1 MQNQLKNKM
10 VSQKI
15 KLTSRKFYGKWLY
28 KISLRQSGCAIFRN
42 YKFDYIK
49 ELCSS
54 SSDMIKPYAV
64 HQRAHTNRETILR
77 LCEVLEKY
85 DPKIWTK
92 RIENNNLDLYTND
105 LAFYQDLSQE
115 FQDIVLHQFE
125 PNPATVDLL
134 TDSASAVAVKKLPH
148 NRYQYRVYLLPHKM
162 AGDREGKQRY
172 VDWLK
177 NQGDRVTCTSAVENW
192 FIKTDWNWD
201 RRYILVE
208 NESMLLM
215 LKLRNSEV
223 VGRIYNYII
232 SDK

>member
-1 MQNQLKNKM
+1 MN
-10 VSQKI
+10 SQKI

-28 KISLRQSGCAIFRN
+28 KISLRQAGCAIFRN

-49 ELCSS
+49 ELCLSS
-54 SSDMIKPYAV
+54 SEMIKPYNI
-64 HQRAHTNRETILR
+64 HQKAYNNRESILK

-85 DPKIWTK
+85 DSTSWTK
-92 RIENNNLDLYTND
+92 RIENSNLDLYTND
-105 LAFYQDLSQE
+105 PIFYQDVSEE
-115 FQDIVLHQFE
+115 FQDIVVHQFE
-125 PNPATVDLL
+125 PDPSTIDLL
-134 TDSASAVAVKKLPH
+134 NNLPSVVAVKKLPH

-162 AGDREGKQRY
+162 AGDREGKQKY
-172 VDWLK
+172 IDWLK
-177 NQGDRVTCTSAVENW
+177 NQGDRVTCTTAIENW
-192 FIKTDWNWD
+192 FIRTDWNWD

-208 NESMLLM
+208 NESTLLM

>member
-1 MQNQLKNKM
+1 MN
-10 VSQKI
+10 SQKI

-28 KISLRQSGCAIFRN
+28 KISLRQTGCAIFRN

-54 SSDMIKPYAV
+54 PSEMIKPYNV
-64 HQRAHTNRETILR
+64 HQKAYNNRESILK

-85 DPKIWTK
+85 DPKSWTK
-92 RIENNNLDLYTND
+92 RIENSNLDLYTND
-105 LAFYQDLSQE
+105 PAFYQDVSEE
-115 FQDIVLHQFE
+115 FQDIVMHQFE
-125 PNPATVDLL
+125 PDLSTIDLL
-134 TDSASAVAVKKLPH
+134 NNSPSAVAVKKLPH
-148 NRYQYRVYLLPHKM
+148 DRYQYRVYLLPHKM

-172 VDWLK
+172 IDWLK
-177 NQGDRVTCTSAVENW
+177 NQGDRVTCTPAIENW
-192 FIKTDWNWD
+192 FIRTDWNWD

-208 NESMLLM
+208 NESTLLM

>member
-1 MQNQLKNKM
+1 MT
-10 VSQKI
+10 SQKI

-28 KISLRQSGCAIFRN
+28 KISLRQAGCVIFRN
-42 YKFDYIK
+42 YNFDYIK
-49 ELCSS
+49 ELCQ
-54 SSDMIKPYAV
+54 SDAVPTRPYST
-64 HQRAHTNRETILR
+64 HQKAYNNRENILR

-85 DPKIWTK
+85 DSKSWTK
-92 RIENNNLDLYTND
+92 RIENSNLDLYTND
-105 LAFYQDLSQE
+105 PVFYQDLSQE
-115 FQDIVLHQFE
+115 FQDIVVHQFE
-125 PNPATVDLL
+125 PDPTTVDLL
-134 TDSASAVAVKKLPH
+134 TNSASAVAVKKLPH
-148 NRYQYRVYLLPHKM
+148 DRYQYRVYLLPHKM

-177 NQGDRVTCTSAVENW
+177 NQGDRVTCTPAVENW

-208 NESMLLM
+208 NESTLLM

-223 VGRIYNYII
+223 VGRIYNYVL

>member
-1 MQNQLKNKM
+1 MK
-10 VSQKI
+10 SQKI

-28 KISLRQSGCAIFRN
+28 KISLRQVGCAIFRN

-49 ELCSS
+49 ELCQG
-54 SSDMIKPYAV
+54 DIDAVRPYSV
-64 HQRAHTNRETILR
+64 HQKAYTNRENILR
-77 LCEVLEKY
+77 LCETLEKY

-92 RIENNNLDLYTND
+92 RIENSNLDLYTNNFE
-105 LAFYQDLSQE
+105 FYQKLSEE
-115 FQDIVLHQFE
+115 FQDIVVHQFE
-125 PNPATVDLL
+125 PDPATVDLL
-134 TDSASAVAVKKLPH
+134 TNSASAVAVKKLPH
-148 NRYQYRVYLLPHKM
+148 DRYQYRVYLLPHKM

-177 NQGDRVTCTSAVENW
+177 NQGDRVTCTPAVENW

-208 NESMLLM
+208 NESTLLM

-223 VGRIYNYII
+223 VGRIYNYIL

>member
-1 MQNQLKNKM
+1 MT
-10 VSQKI
+10 SQKI

-28 KISLRQSGCAIFRN
+28 KISLRQAGCVIFRN

-49 ELCSS
+49 ELCQGGPDSVR
-54 SSDMIKPYAV
+54 PYSM
-64 HQRAHTNRETILR
+64 HQKAYTNRENILR
-77 LCEVLEKY
+77 LCEILEKY

-92 RIENNNLDLYTND
+92 RIENSNLDLYTND
-105 LAFYQDLSQE
+105 LEFYQRLSEE
-115 FQDIVLHQFE
+115 FQDIVIHQFE
-125 PNPATVDLL
+125 PDPATVDLL
-134 TDSASAVAVKKLPH
+134 TNSASAVAVKKLPH
-148 NRYQYRVYLLPHKM
+148 DRYQYRVYLLPHKM

-177 NQGDRVTCTSAVENW
+177 NQGDRVTCTPAVERW

-201 RRYILVE
+201 RRYVLVE

-223 VGRIYNYII
+223 VGRIYNYVL

>member
-1 MQNQLKNKM
+1 MK
-10 VSQKI
+10 SQKI

-42 YKFDYIK
+42 YNFDYVK
-49 ELCSS
+49 ELCQSS
-54 SSDMIKPYAV
+54 PDQGRPYSI
-64 HQRAHTNRETILR
+64 HQKAYYNRESILR

-85 DPKIWTK
+85 DPKIWAK
-92 RIENNNLDLYTND
+92 RIENANLDLYTND
-105 LAFYQDLSQE
+105 PGFYQTVSQE
-115 FQDIVLHQFE
+115 FQDTVLHQFE
-125 PNPATVDLL
+125 PDPTTVDLL
-134 TDSASAVAVKKLPH
+134 TDSSSAVAVKKLPH
-148 NRYQYRVYLLPHKM
+148 DRYQYKVYLLPHKM
-162 AGDREGKQRY
+162 AGDRKGKERY
-172 VDWLK
+172 IEWLK
-177 NQGDRVTCTSAVENW
+177 NQEDRVTCTPAVERW

-223 VGRIYNYII
+223 VGRIYNYVL

>member
-1 MQNQLKNKM
+1 MT
-10 VSQKI
+10 SQKI

-28 KISLRQSGCAIFRN
+28 KISLLQAGCVIFRSYN
-42 YKFDYIK
+42 FDYIK
-49 ELCSS
+49 ELCQ
-54 SSDMIKPYAV
+54 SDDAPIRPYST
-64 HQRAHTNRETILR
+64 HQRAYNNRENILR

-85 DPKIWTK
+85 DSKSWTK
-92 RIENNNLDLYTND
+92 RIENSNLDLYTND
-105 LAFYQDLSQE
+105 PAFYQELSQE
-115 FQDIVLHQFE
+115 FQDIVVHQFE
-125 PNPATVDLL
+125 PDPATVDLL
-134 TDSASAVAVKKLPH
+134 TNSASSVAVKKLPH

-177 NQGDRVTCTSAVENW
+177 NQGKQVTCTPAVENW
-192 FIKTDWNWD
+192 FIRTDWNWD

-223 VGRIYNYII
+223 VGRIYNYVL

>member
-1 MQNQLKNKM
+1 MT
-10 VSQKI
+10 SQKI

-28 KISLRQSGCAIFRN
+28 KISLRQVGCAIFRN

-49 ELCSS
+49 ELCQSNP
-54 SSDMIKPYAV
+54 DLVKPYSV
-64 HQRAHTNRETILR
+64 HQKAYNNRESIFR

-85 DPKIWTK
+85 DSKIWTK
-92 RIENNNLDLYTND
+92 RIENSNLDLYTND
-105 LAFYQDLSQE
+105 LEFYQKLSEE
-115 FQDIVLHQFE
+115 FQDIVVHQFE
-125 PNPATVDLL
+125 PDPATVDLL
-134 TDSASAVAVKKLPH
+134 TNSASAMAVKKLPH
-148 NRYQYRVYLLPHKM
+148 DRYQYRVYLLPHKM

-172 VDWLK
+172 IDWLK
-177 NQGDRVTCTSAVENW
+177 NQSDRVTCTHAVENW

-208 NESMLLM
+208 NESTLLM

-223 VGRIYNYII
+223 VGRIYNYVL

>member
-1 MQNQLKNKM
+1 MK
-10 VSQKI
+10 SQKI

-28 KISLRQSGCAIFRN
+28 KISLRQAGCAIFRN

-49 ELCSS
+49 DLCQGDLESVRS
-54 SSDMIKPYAV
+54 YST
-64 HQRAHTNRETILR
+64 HQKAYTNRENILR

-105 LAFYQDLSQE
+105 LEFYQTVSQE
-115 FQDIVLHQFE
+115 FQDTVVHQFE
-125 PNPATVDLL
+125 PDPATIDLL
-134 TDSASAVAVKKLPH
+134 TNSSSAVAVKKLPH
-148 NRYQYRVYLLPHKM
+148 DRYQYRVYLLPHKM

-172 VDWLK
+172 IEWLK
-177 NQGDRVTCTSAVENW
+177 NQGDRVTCTPAVENW
-192 FIKTDWNWD
+192 FIRTDWNWD

-208 NESMLLM
+208 NESTLLM

-223 VGRIYNYII
+223 VGRIYNYIL